1 MKDSI
6 SVKLDLLNSLHGAD
20 ESASILK
27 VLLLDLL
34 GKTATFKLANL
45 TSEEILI
52 LENALQRVLNDE
64 PVHYITGKAWFYGL
78 EYFVDPSVL
87 IPRPET
93 EELVEIAIEFIKKY
107 AYKNVLDIG
116 TGSGCIAVTIKKN
129 LADLDV
135 FALDVSEVAIETAQ
149 LNAKFHNTDIRFNKD
164 DILDLKVKFTEKFD
178 LIISNPP
185 YIEKS
190 ERSRMSPSTLK
201 YEPELA
207 LFSENA
213 LQFYRAILDFSKIQ
227 LSANGAI
234 LMECNEFFANEILDL
249 AIHMGYSS
257 AKLQK
262 DIQGKNRMLVIKL
275 SEMKYGI

>member
-6 SVKLDLLNSLHGAD
+6 SIKLELLDNLHGSD

-34 GKTATFKLANL
+34 GKEAAFKLENL
-45 TSEEILI
+45 TTEETIILD
-52 LENALQRVLNDE
+52 NALQKVLNDE
-64 PVHYITGKAWFYGL
+64 PVQYITGKSWFYGL
-78 EYFVDPSVL
+78 EFFVDQRVL

-93 EELVEIAIEFIKKY
+93 EELVEIAIDFAKKY
-107 AYKNVLDIG
+107 GYKNVLDIG

-129 LADLDV
+129 LPDLDV
-135 FALDVSEVAIETAQ
+135 VTLDVSEDAIATAR
-149 LNAKFHNTDIRFNKD
+149 LNAKFHNTDIRFYKD
-164 DILDLKVKFTEKFD
+164 DILDLNVKFIEKFD

-185 YIEKS
+185 YIEQS
-190 ERSRMSPSTLK
+190 ERSRMSASTLK

-207 LFSENA
+207 LFSDNA
-213 LQFYRAILDFSKIQ
+213 LQFYRAILDFSKIHI
-227 LSANGAI
+227 SVKGSI
-234 LMECNEFFANEILDL
+234 LIECNEFFANEILDL
-249 AIHMGYSS
+249 AIHIGYSS

-275 SEMKYGI
+275 SEIK

>member
-6 SVKLDLLNSLHGAD
+6 SIKLELLDNLHGSD
-20 ESASILK
+20 ESASIMKIL
-27 VLLLDLL
+27 VLDLL

-52 LENALQRVLNDE
+52 LDNALQRVLNDE
-64 PVHYITGKAWFYGL
+64 PVQYITGKSWFYGV
-78 EYFVDPSVL
+78 EFFVDQRVL

-93 EELVEIAIEFIKKY
+93 EELVEIAIDFAKKY
-107 AYKNVLDIG
+107 GYKNVLDIG

-129 LADLDV
+129 LPDLDV
-135 FALDVSEVAIETAQ
+135 VTLDVSEDAIATAR
-149 LNAKFHNTDIRFNKD
+149 LNAKFHNTDIRFYKD
-164 DILDLKVKFTEKFD
+164 DILDLNVKFIEKFD

-185 YIEKS
+185 YIEQS
-190 ERSRMSPSTLK
+190 ERSRMSASTLK

-207 LFSENA
+207 LFSDNA
-213 LQFYRAILDFSKIQ
+213 LQFYRAILDFSKIHI
-227 LSANGAI
+227 SVKGSI
-234 LMECNEFFANEILDL
+234 LIECNEFFANEILDL
-249 AIHMGYSS
+249 AIHIGYSS

-275 SEMKYGI
+275 SEIK

>member
-6 SVKLDLLNSLHGAD
+6 SIKLELLDNLHGSD

-34 GKTATFKLANL
+34 GKEAAFKLENL
-45 TSEEILI
+45 TTEETIILD
-52 LENALQRVLNDE
+52 NALQRVLNDE
-64 PVHYITGKAWFYGL
+64 PVQYITGKSWFYGV
-78 EYFVDPSVL
+78 EFFVDQRVL

-93 EELVEIAIEFIKKY
+93 EELVEIAIDFAKKY
-107 AYKNVLDIG
+107 GYKNVLDIG

-129 LADLDV
+129 LPDLDV
-135 FALDVSEVAIETAQ
+135 VTLDVSEDAIATAR
-149 LNAKFHNTDIRFNKD
+149 LNAKFHNTDIRFYKD
-164 DILDLKVKFTEKFD
+164 DILDLNVKFIEKFD

-185 YIEKS
+185 YIEQS
-190 ERSRMSPSTLK
+190 ERSSMSASTLK

-207 LFSENA
+207 LFSDNA
-213 LQFYRAILDFSKIQ
+213 LQFYRAILDFSKIHI
-227 LSANGAI
+227 SVKGSI
-234 LMECNEFFANEILDL
+234 LIECNEFFANEILDL
-249 AIHMGYSS
+249 AIHIGYSS

-275 SEMKYGI
+275 SEIK

>member
-6 SVKLDLLNSLHGAD
+6 STKLELLDNLHGSD

-27 VLLLDLL
+27 VMLLDLL
-34 GKTATFKLANL
+34 GKEAAFKLEYL
-45 TSEEILI
+45 TTEETIKF
-52 LENALQRVLNDE
+52 ETALQRVLNDE
-64 PVHYITGKAWFYGL
+64 PVQYITGKSWFYGL
-78 EYFVDPSVL
+78 EFFVDQRVL

-93 EELVEIAIEFIKKY
+93 EELVEIAIDFAKKY
-107 AYKNVLDIG
+107 GYKNVLDIG

-129 LADLDV
+129 LPVLGVSAM
-135 FALDVSEVAIETAQ
+135 DVSKEALEVTRINSNFHKTEIQ
-149 LNAKFHNTDIRFNKD
+149 LFEDN
-164 DILDLKVKFTEKFD
+164 ILDPKEHFEIKFD

-185 YIEKS
+185 YIEHWES
-190 ERSRMSPSTLK
+190 DRMSASTLK

-207 LFSENA
+207 LFSDNA
-213 LQFYRAILDFSKIQ
+213 LQFYRAILEFSKIH

-262 DIQGKNRMLVIKL
+262 DIQGKNRMLVIKML
-275 SEMKYGI
+275 EIK